1 MNAASL
7 ESPRLRRT
15 LRVLKRRKRS
25 STLDL
30 VRLAGVCAVNSIIA
44 ELRQNGYNVKCQRE
58 GAVWWYSLA

>member
-25 STLDL
+25 STLDI
-30 VRLAGVCAVNSIIA
+30 VRLAGVCAVNSVIA
-44 ELRQNGYNVKCQRE
+44 ELRQNGYNIDCKRE
-58 GAVWWYSLA
+58 GGVWWYSL